1 METENSRRPNQIDKK
16 KQLRRRLLIG
26 AGVLGAGL
34 GGYGLYKLGHINGQI
49 KANKNLED
57 SFDKVRKSASKL
69 DKYDDLSSNISMDSS
84 SVERSAKRVAESIS
98 DISLGKRF
106 SDSTE
111 ESRES
116 IEKRKRRN
124 RIIRNSLIG
133 IGALGGAAALGYGIY
148 NRNKK
153 LKGMK
158 SGIDSFRDSAY
169 DAYNR
174 SGSIGRD
181 LENIRSDVSSIKNNI
196 SRVDSS
202 SDYLGDTLHRYQTER
217 NRDWNKMDILNTKLK
232 DKERHNSFLSD
243 ELNKSENRY
252 NNLWKIFKSG
262 QKYDQ
267 YHDYWPDVND

>member
-1 METENSRRPNQIDKK
+1 M
-16 KQLRRRLLIG
+16 
-26 AGVLGAGL
+26 
-34 GGYGLYKLGHINGQI
+34 GHINGQI
-49 KANKNLED
+49 KANNNLKD
-57 SFDKVRKSASKL
+57 AFDNVRKSASNL
-69 DKYDDLSSNISMDSS
+69 DKYADLSNDISIDLSLAGRT
-84 SVERSAKRVAESIS
+84 VKRTADSIS

-106 SDSTE
+106 SDST

-174 SGSIGRD
+174 SDSIGKD
-181 LENIRSDVSSIKNNI
+181 LGKIGSDVSSIKNNI
-196 SRVDSS
+196 SRIDSS
-202 SDYLGDTLHRYQTER
+202 SDYIEDKLQTYQKER
-217 NRDWNKMDILNTKLK
+217 NRDWNKMDILNTQLK
-232 DKERHNSFLSD
+232 DRERHNSFLSD

-252 NNLWKIFKSG
+252 KNLWGIFKSG
-262 QKYDQ
+262 QRYDPK
-267 YHDYWPDVND
+267 HDYQPDIDY

>member
-1 METENSRRPNQIDKK
+1 METANSRRPNQIDKK

-69 DKYDDLSSNISMDSS
+69 DKYADLSNDISIDASLAG
-84 SVERSAKRVAESIS
+84 RTAKRVADSIS

-111 ESRES
+111 SRES
-116 IEKRKRRN
+116 IEKKKRRN

-148 NRNKK
+148 NRSKK
-153 LKGMK
+153 LKGLK
-158 SGIDSFRDSAY
+158 SGVDSFRDSAY
-169 DAYNR
+169 DVYNR
-174 SGSIGRD
+174 SDSIGKD
-181 LENIRSDVSSIKNNI
+181 LGKIGSDVSSIKNNI
-196 SRVDSS
+196 SRVDSC
-202 SDYLGDTLHRYQTER
+202 
-217 NRDWNKMDILNTKLK
+217 
-232 DKERHNSFLSD
+232 
-243 ELNKSENRY
+243 
-252 NNLWKIFKSG
+252 
-262 QKYDQ
+262 
-267 YHDYWPDVND
+267 

>member
-1 METENSRRPNQIDKK
+1 M
-16 KQLRRRLLIG
+16 
-26 AGVLGAGL
+26 
-34 GGYGLYKLGHINGQI
+34 GHINGQI

-69 DKYDDLSSNISMDSS
+69 DKYADLSSNISMDAS

-148 NRNKK
+148 NRSKK
-153 LKGMK
+153 LKGLK
-158 SGIDSFRDSAY
+158 SGVDSFRDSAY
-169 DAYNR
+169 DMYNR
-174 SGSIGRD
+174 SDSIGKD
-181 LENIRSDVSSIKNNI
+181 LGKIGSDVSSIKNNI

-202 SDYLGDTLHRYQTER
+202 SDYIEDTLHRYQTER

-232 DKERHNSFLSD
+232 DRERHNSFLSH
-243 ELNKSENRY
+243 ELNNSERKY
-252 NNLWKIFKSG
+252 KNLWGIFKSG
-262 QKYDQ
+262 QKYDPN
-267 YHDYWPDVND
+267 HDYGPDLDY

>member
-1 METENSRRPNQIDKK
+1 METANSRRPNQIDKK

-69 DKYDDLSSNISMDSS
+69 DKYADLSSNISMDSS

-106 SDSTE
+106 SDST

-174 SGSIGRD
+174 SDSIGKD
-181 LENIRSDVSSIKNNI
+181 LGKIGSDVSSIKNNI
-196 SRVDSS
+196 SRIDSS
-202 SDYLGDTLHRYQTER
+202 SDYIEDKLQTYQKER
-217 NRDWNKMDILNTKLK
+217 NRDWNKMDILNTQLK
-232 DKERHNSFLSD
+232 DRERHNSFLSD

-252 NNLWKIFKSG
+252 KNLWGIFKSG
-262 QKYDQ
+262 QRYDPK
-267 YHDYWPDVND
+267 HDYQPDIDY

>member
-1 METENSRRPNQIDKK
+1 MDTVNGRDPNQIDKK

-69 DKYDDLSSNISMDSS
+69 DKYADLSNDISIDASLAG
-84 SVERSAKRVAESIS
+84 RTAKRVADSIS

-111 ESRES
+111 SRES
-116 IEKRKRRN
+116 IEKKKRRN

-148 NRNKK
+148 NRSKK
-153 LKGMK
+153 LKGLK
-158 SGIDSFRDSAY
+158 SGVDSFRDSAY
-169 DAYNR
+169 DVYNR
-174 SGSIGRD
+174 SDSIGKD
-181 LENIRSDVSSIKNNI
+181 LGKIGSDVSSIKNNI

-202 SDYLGDTLHRYQTER
+202 SDYIEDTLHRYQTER

-232 DKERHNSFLSD
+232 DRERHNSFLSD

-252 NNLWKIFKSG
+252 KNLWGIFKSG
-262 QKYDQ
+262 QKYDPK
-267 YHDYWPDVND
+267 HDYQPDIDY